1 MAATIA
7 LKSFT
12 IKSDEYNNEYDVDI
26 LDMQGVYS
34 SAFRFNIGTDFS
46 LNYNSQSDERFS
58 PIKGSDLSLPI
69 IIQNANQENIILS
82 QMLNSV
88 SFGEDRWLV
97 KVNKNGDLFW
107 VGVVVFDL
115 WQRSDSSYPYTINV
129 VATDG
134 LARLKELEFTD
145 MLNNNIESVGS
156 IIQKILLKTPL
167 YQVLNAGDPFYSN
180 SINWYDTNMPAVTS
194 TTDPLEQSFIRRWA
208 LVDIDNEDTNK
219 NKAIS
224 YYEAL
229 ETLVQQFNAR
239 ILLSDGIFRIV
250 SINQYDKTNI
260 LYERVYDESG
270 NYLSTSSPSWNT
282 NINQSTSWVTS
293 GANQWQYYPAIR
305 SIYRRF
311 YLGKSSNLLDPT
323 QNLFTARTFN
333 DQFGGSVLRLQSYW
347 QVNTTSGSALATT
360 ATQTVIMEFKV
371 RCGSYYLKRTLNTT
385 SASWTTNSADRYYV
399 GVVVQLG
406 QNKFELSFVTPT
418 LPSGTHTPCNIQL
431 MSAVSSLNNTI
442 QVGSLQL
449 YLDNGA
455 NDEWLNFSANNT
467 NNLINSKTYELP
479 DARIGKGLD
488 YGSNSMMFT
497 GANLAAALPTD
508 LWSVDKT
515 GTTYDINALL
525 VKEIFAGQSVPSP
538 KYQGEIRTNA
548 SPHFKLTYNSEKY
561 IINGVSYNLLTD
573 TYSGEWFAVKLNST
587 NFDLEDNGVGN
598 YQSQS
603 FNIGES
609 IGNTEFTIRATQEGV
624 IRLNNERKLG
634 RTTSNI
640 SGATTSISVSAIT
653 QDVKDGDKLMLCP
666 ILGEIIY
673 TLEVTANANSGA
685 TSISVVSFT
694 PSELIEAG
702 ASIMFPIQSPVI
714 NYLRL
719 DSNFPT
725 SDPHIDGVAWWDTS
739 NHHMKISNG

>member
-12 IKSDEYNNEYDVDI
+12 IKSDEYNNEYDVEI

-88 SFGEDRWLV
+88 SFGEDRWLI

-134 LARLKELEFTD
+134 LARLKELQFTD
-145 MLNNNIESVGS
+145 MLVNNMESIGS

-250 SINQYDKTNI
+250 CVNLYEKTNI

-305 SIYRRF
+305 SIYRRYF
-311 YLGKSSNLLDPT
+311 LGKSDNLINPT
-323 QNLFTARTFN
+323 LGIATAQSFN
-333 DQFGGSVLRLQSYW
+333 DQLAGSVLRLQSYW
-347 QVNTTSGSALATT
+347 QVVTTAVTT
-360 ATQTVIMEFKV
+360 AGGFATQTIIMEFKV
-371 RCGSYYLKRTLNTT
+371 KCGIYYLKAALNSTNV
-385 SASWTTNSADRYYV
+385 SWTTNSADRYYAA
-399 GVVVQLG
+399 VVIQLY
-406 QNKFELSFVTPT
+406 QNKFQLSFITPV
-418 LPSGTHTPCNIQL
+418 LPTGTHTACEIQL
-431 MSAVSSLNNTI
+431 VSYVSNIGNSITLNP
-442 QVGSLQL
+442 LQL
-449 YLDNGA
+449 YLDNG
-455 NDEWLNFSANNT
+455 NNNEWLNYAARNT
-467 NNLINSKTYELP
+467 SDLINSKTYDLP
-479 DARIGKGLD
+479 DARIGIGPS
-488 YGSNSMMFT
+488 YGSNSAIFT
-497 GANLAAALPTD
+497 GANLASATLSSS
-508 LWSVDKT
+508 WSVDKT
-515 GTTYDINALL
+515 GPTYDINELL

-573 TYSGEWFAVKLNST
+573 TYSGEWFAVKLNS
-587 NFDLEDNGVGN
+587 DNYDVIDSGVGN
-598 YQSQS
+598 IQSQS
-603 FNIGES
+603 LYIGES

-653 QDVKDGDKLMLCP
+653 HDVKDGDKLILCP
-666 ILGEIIY
+666 ILGENIY
-673 TLEVTANANSGA
+673 TLEVTANAGSGA

-725 SDPHIDGVAWWDTS
+725 SDPHISGVAYWDTS